1 MRRLMGTAML
11 RRLAMAGV
19 GATAL
24 TAGLPPVAMAQEQTA
39 AFDVPAQRLSSGVRV
54 LASQARVSLA
64 APSDLVEGLTGPAV
78 NGQMSVRAA
87 LNQLLAGSGLE
98 AQFVSPDSVRIV
110 RSTSGVIATQ
120 QAPANAAELD
130 EIIIVG
136 SQIRGARVNDALPV
150 TVLDSE
156 DLDGV
161 AATNGDEL
169 FRAIPQAA
177 DVAFNESQDVGGIN
191 DARGDTAS
199 INLRGLG
206 TGNTLMLLNGRRMIL
221 HPGTQTENL
230 VPVATVNTNAI
241 PTMGVSRVEVL
252 LDGAAALYGTDA
264 VAGVINT
271 VLRSNFE
278 GLSVE
283 AGGGGAEGTGM
294 RQYDFSLQAGRDFND
309 GRTNISIMG
318 DYSTRSELWARERDY
333 ARTSDIRRL
342 VAGTPFEGDTDF
354 DNSSIDTPW
363 GEFIRLTSTFG
374 TTTQGTRVN
383 GQTLTTSSV
392 FHLQPSTNPGCVAPG
407 SVAGTCFDNSVL
419 STATEDA
426 NLRYNVNDVR
436 ALVGANDRYNLF
448 AFVNHEFDNGME
460 FFGEAGVYYAD
471 YSTQREAETSLA
483 NAPIIMA
490 ANAYWNPLGPV
501 GSPNRLPGLLTGTTG
516 STPFPAEGAPLIMQ
530 DYRVLDAGPQKI
542 NVESLS
548 TRFLTGLR
556 GEWNGFDWESALVYS
571 TSKTDDSMRT
581 ISSTLF
587 EDAVS
592 RTTPDAYNPF
602 IGGSL
607 IDPTRGPEVGNA
619 QAIIDSFMV
628 DVSRVSETTLTMW
641 DLKLS
646 RPDIFF
652 MPAGPVGMAAGL
664 ELRRETFSDDRDDRL
679 DGTITFTNN
688 AGQTTGSDVM
698 GASPTP
704 DTRGSR
710 SVQGA
715 FVELAVPLVSSEMNI
730 PLVHSLDLQL
740 AARAE
745 NYSIFGSV
753 AKPKV
758 ALAWRPAS
766 WMMVRTAWSEGFRAP
781 NLPQLYEQGVERSN
795 TRTDWIRCEIE
806 ALAGRIANFNACS
819 ASVSSLSQ
827 RSGSQEL
834 KPEESE
840 NFTVGMVVEPR
851 FLPTEWGKLT
861 LTVDYWNIQQESLI
875 GIFGDANALT
885 LDYLLRTRG
894 SSNPNVIR
902 AAPTQAQIDAAVGTG
917 IAPVGTLVRVLDN
930 YRNLQPRDVDGIDFG
945 AYYDLDDTPWGDF
958 SWRLNAAKLL
968 TFFQDPSEESA
979 LLLAAQA
986 AGDIDP
992 SVRIVGANDL
1002 RLQNGLPEWR
1012 ATSTITWRNGSWGAG
1027 LYSSYISEVV
1037 DTSAT
1042 LADGTEWVVDDWL
1055 THNVYAQYD
1064 FDIPGVLND
1073 TRIRVGVR
1081 NIEGKDPPL
1090 ADQSAGYLGSLHS
1103 NRGRWFYAT
1112 LRKRF

>member
-1 MRRLMGTAML
+1 MRRLMGAAIM
-11 RRLAMAGV
+11 RRLAMASV
-19 GATAL
+19 GAIAL
-24 TAGLPPVAMAQEQTA
+24 TAGLPPLAMAQEQTA
-39 AFDVPAQRLSSGVRV
+39 TFDVPAQRLSSGARA

-64 APSDLVEGLTGPAV
+64 APSDLVEGI
-78 NGQMSVRAA
+78 NGSPVSGRMSVRSA
-87 LNQLLAGSGLE
+87 LSQLLAGTGLE

-110 RSTSGVIATQ
+110 RSASSVVVTQPSSGGTTQ
-120 QAPANAAELD
+120 LD
-130 EIIIVG
+130 EIIVVG
-136 SQIRGARVNDALPV
+136 TQIRGARVNDALPV
-150 TVLDSE
+150 TVLDAE
-156 DLDGV
+156 DLDAV

-206 TGNTLMLLNGRRMIL
+206 TGNTLMLLNGRRMVL

-241 PTMGVSRVEVL
+241 PTMGVSRLEVL

-271 VLRSNFE
+271 VLKSNFE
-278 GLSVE
+278 GLSIE

-294 RQYDFSLQAGRDFND
+294 RQYDFSLQAGRDFNS
-309 GRTNISIMG
+309 GRTNVSIMG
-318 DYSTRSELWARERDY
+318 DYSTRSELWAREREY
-333 ARTSDIRRL
+333 SRLSDARRL
-342 VAGTPFEGDTDF
+342 VAGTPFEGDLDF

-363 GEFIRLTSTFG
+363 GEFIRLTNTFTTSTLA
-374 TTTQGTRVN
+374 TRVN
-383 GQTLTTSSV
+383 GQVLTTSGV
-392 FHLQPSTNPGCVAPG
+392 FHLQPSTNPGCLAPG
-407 SVAGTCFDNSVL
+407 SVAGTCFDNSTL
-419 STATEDA
+419 TTATEDA

-448 AFVNHEFDNGME
+448 AFVNHEFDNGLE

-471 YSTQREAETSLA
+471 YNTQREAETSLA
-483 NAPIIMA
+483 AASIVMA
-490 ANAYWNPLGPV
+490 ANAYWNPLGPI
-501 GSPNRLPGLLTGTTG
+501 GSPNRLAGLTSGTGTAA
-516 STPFPAEGAPLIMQ
+516 FPAEGAPLVIQ
-530 DYRVLDAGPQKI
+530 DYRVIDAGPQKI

-556 GEWNGFDWESALVYS
+556 GQWRGFDWESALVYS
-571 TSKTDDSMRT
+571 DSKTDDTMRT
-581 ISSTLF
+581 ISSSLF

-592 RTTPDAYNPF
+592 RSTPDAYNPF

-607 IDPTRGPEVGNA
+607 VDPTRGPEVGNS
-619 QAIIDSFMV
+619 QAIIDTFMV
-628 DVSRVSETTLTMW
+628 DVSRVSETSLTMW
-641 DLKLS
+641 DFKVS
-646 RPDIFF
+646 RPDIFSL
-652 MPAGPVGMAAGL
+652 PAGPVGIAAGL

-753 AKPKV
+753 TKPKV

-766 WMMVRTAWSEGFRAP
+766 WMMVRSAWSQGFRAP

-795 TRTDWIRCEIE
+795 TRTDWIRCEIDVQ
-806 ALAGRIANFNACS
+806 ARRIANFNACS
-819 ASVSSLSQ
+819 ANVSSVSQ

-834 KPEESE
+834 KPEESD
-840 NFTVGMVVEPR
+840 NFTVGMVMEPR
-851 FLPTEWGKLT
+851 FLPSEWGDLT
-861 LTVDYWNIQQESLI
+861 LTLDYWNIQQESLI

-894 SSNPNVIR
+894 SSNPNVVR
-902 AAPTQAQIDAAVGTG
+902 AAPTQAQIDAVIGTR
-917 IAPVGTLVRVLDN
+917 IAPVGSLLFVTDN

-945 AYYDLDDTPWGDF
+945 AYYRIDNTPWGDF
-958 SWRLNAAKLL
+958 SWRFNAAKLL
-968 TFFQDPSEESA
+968 TFFQDPSEDAA
-979 LLLAAQA
+979 LLLAQQA
-986 AGDIDP
+986 AGSIDP

-1012 ATSTITWRNGSWGAG
+1012 ATSTITWRNGNWGAG
-1027 LYSSYISEVV
+1027 LFSSYVSEVV

-1064 FDIPGVLND
+1064 FDMPGILTD

-1103 NRGRWFYAT
+1103 NRGRWFYAN

>member
-1 MRRLMGTAML
+1 MRELMGTAML

-19 GATAL
+19 GAMAL
-24 TAGLPPVAMAQEQTA
+24 TAGLPAPVAMAQEQTA
-39 AFDVPAQRLSSGVRV
+39 EFDIPAQRLSSGVRV

-64 APSDLVEGLTGPAV
+64 APSDLFDGLNGPAV
-78 NGQMSVRAA
+78 SGQMSVRAA
-87 LNQLLAGSGLE
+87 LGLLLADSGLE
-98 AQFVSPDSVRIV
+98 ARFVSPDSVRIV
-110 RSTSGVIATQ
+110 RSVSGSAVMQTQ
-120 QAPANAAELD
+120 PETAAQLD
-130 EIIIVG
+130 EVVVVG

-150 TVLDSE
+150 TVLNAE

-199 INLRGLG
+199 INLRGIG
-206 TGNTLMLLNGRRMIL
+206 TGNTLMLLNGRRMVL

-241 PTMGVSRVEVL
+241 PTMGVRRVEVL

-271 VLRSNFE
+271 VLRTNFK
-278 GLSVE
+278 GLTVE
-283 AGGGGAEGTGM
+283 TGAGGAEGTGM
-294 RQYDFSLQAGRDFND
+294 RQYDFSIQAGRDFND
-309 GRTNISIMG
+309 GRTNISLMG
-318 DYSTRSELWARERDY
+318 DYSTRNELWARERDY
-333 ARTSDIRRL
+333 SRNSDNRPL
-342 VAGTPFEGDTDF
+342 VVGTPFEADTDF
-354 DNSSIDTPW
+354 NNTSVDTPW
-363 GEFIRLTSTFG
+363 GEFIRLTSTYG
-374 TTTQGTRVN
+374 STTASTRVN
-383 GQTLTTSSV
+383 GQNLTTSGV
-392 FHLQPSTNPGCVAPG
+392 FHVQPDTNEGCIAPG
-407 SVAGTCFDNSVL
+407 IAAGTCFDNSSL
-419 STATEDA
+419 STLSTDN
-426 NLRYNVNDVR
+426 NLRYNDNDVR
-436 ALVGANDRYNLF
+436 ALAGANDRYNLF
-448 AFVNHEFDNGME
+448 VFVNHEFDNGLE

-471 YSTQREAETSLA
+471 YHTQREQETSLSA
-483 NAPIIMA
+483 ARIIMP
-490 ANAYWNPLGPV
+490 ANAYWNPLGPI
-501 GSPNRLPGLLTGTTG
+501 GSPNRLANLTTGTG
-516 STPFPAEGAPLIMQ
+516 VTPFPAEGAPLVMQ
-530 DYRVLDAGPQKI
+530 DYRVVDAGPQQIAVK
-542 NVESLS
+542 SLS
-548 TRFLTGLR
+548 TRFLAGLR
-556 GEWNGFDWESALVYS
+556 GEWQGFDWESALVHS
-571 TSKTDDSMRT
+571 TSRT
-581 ISSTLF
+581 NDTMGGISSTLF

-607 IDPTRGPEVGNA
+607 IDPSRGPEVGND

-628 DVSRVSETTLTMW
+628 DVSRVSETTLSMW
-641 DLKLS
+641 DFKVS
-646 RPDIFF
+646 RPDIFYL
-652 MPAGPVGMAAGL
+652 PAGPIGAAAGL

-688 AGQTTGSDVM
+688 AGESTGSDVM

-715 FVELAVPLVSSEMNI
+715 FIEFAVPLVSSEMNI
-730 PLVHSLDLQL
+730 PLVNSLDLQL

-745 NYSIFGSV
+745 NYSVFGSV

-766 WMMVRTAWSEGFRAP
+766 WMMVRTAWSQGFRAP

-795 TRTDWIRCEIE
+795 SRTDWIRCEIE
-806 ALAGRIANFNACS
+806 VAAGRIANFDSCNAG
-819 ASVSSLSQ
+819 VSSVSQ
-827 RSGSQEL
+827 RSGSTEL

-840 NFTVGMVVEPR
+840 NYTVGMVIEPR
-851 FLPTEWGKLT
+851 FLPSGWGDLT
-861 LTVDYWNIQQESLI
+861 LTVDYWNIQQDNLI

-885 LDYLLRTRG
+885 LDYLLRTQG
-894 SSNPNVIR
+894 SSNPNVVR
-902 AAPTQAQIDAAVGTG
+902 ADPTQEQIDAAAGTG
-917 IAPVGTLVRVLDN
+917 LAPVGSLIHVLDH
-930 YRNLQPRDVDGIDFG
+930 YRNLQPREVDGLDLG
-945 AYYDLDDTPWGDF
+945 VYYRLNDTPWGNF

-968 TFFQDPSEESA
+968 TFYQEPGDEASQ
-979 LLLAAQA
+979 LLAAQA
-986 AGDIDP
+986 AGDVDP
-992 SVRIVGANDL
+992 SIRIVGAEDL

-1012 ATSTITWRNGSWGAG
+1012 ATSTITWRNGGWGAG
-1027 LYSSYISEVV
+1027 LYSSYVSEVV

-1042 LADGTEWVVDDWL
+1042 LADGTQWVVDDWL
-1055 THNVYAQYD
+1055 THNVYVQHD
-1064 FDIPGVLND
+1064 FDIPGILND

-1090 ADQSAGYLGSLHS
+1090 ADQSFGYLGSLHS

>member
-354 DNSSIDTPW
+354 DNSSI
-363 GEFIRLTSTFG
+363 
-374 TTTQGTRVN
+374 
-383 GQTLTTSSV
+383 
-392 FHLQPSTNPGCVAPG
+392 
-407 SVAGTCFDNSVL
+407 
-419 STATEDA
+419 
-426 NLRYNVNDVR
+426 
-436 ALVGANDRYNLF
+436 
-448 AFVNHEFDNGME
+448 
-460 FFGEAGVYYAD
+460 EA
-471 YSTQREAETSLA
+471 
-483 NAPIIMA
+483 
-490 ANAYWNPLGPV
+490 
-501 GSPNRLPGLLTGTTG
+501 
-516 STPFPAEGAPLIMQ
+516 
-530 DYRVLDAGPQKI
+530 
-542 NVESLS
+542 
-548 TRFLTGLR
+548 
-556 GEWNGFDWESALVYS
+556 
-571 TSKTDDSMRT
+571 
-581 ISSTLF
+581 
-587 EDAVS
+587 
-592 RTTPDAYNPF
+592 
-602 IGGSL
+602 
-607 IDPTRGPEVGNA
+607 
-619 QAIIDSFMV
+619 
-628 DVSRVSETTLTMW
+628 
-641 DLKLS
+641 
-646 RPDIFF
+646 RP
-652 MPAGPVGMAAGL
+652 
-664 ELRRETFSDDRDDRL
+664 
-679 DGTITFTNN
+679 
-688 AGQTTGSDVM
+688 
-698 GASPTP
+698 
-704 DTRGSR
+704 
-710 SVQGA
+710 
-715 FVELAVPLVSSEMNI
+715 
-730 PLVHSLDLQL
+730 
-740 AARAE
+740 
-745 NYSIFGSV
+745 
-753 AKPKV
+753 
-758 ALAWRPAS
+758 
-766 WMMVRTAWSEGFRAP
+766 
-781 NLPQLYEQGVERSN
+781 
-795 TRTDWIRCEIE
+795 
-806 ALAGRIANFNACS
+806 
-819 ASVSSLSQ
+819 
-827 RSGSQEL
+827 
-834 KPEESE
+834 
-840 NFTVGMVVEPR
+840 
-851 FLPTEWGKLT
+851 
-861 LTVDYWNIQQESLI
+861 
-875 GIFGDANALT
+875 
-885 LDYLLRTRG
+885 
-894 SSNPNVIR
+894 
-902 AAPTQAQIDAAVGTG
+902 
-917 IAPVGTLVRVLDN
+917 
-930 YRNLQPRDVDGIDFG
+930 
-945 AYYDLDDTPWGDF
+945 
-958 SWRLNAAKLL
+958 
-968 TFFQDPSEESA
+968 
-979 LLLAAQA
+979 
-986 AGDIDP
+986 
-992 SVRIVGANDL
+992 
-1002 RLQNGLPEWR
+1002 
-1012 ATSTITWRNGSWGAG
+1012 
-1027 LYSSYISEVV
+1027 
-1037 DTSAT
+1037 
-1042 LADGTEWVVDDWL
+1042 
-1055 THNVYAQYD
+1055 
-1064 FDIPGVLND
+1064 
-1073 TRIRVGVR
+1073 
-1081 NIEGKDPPL
+1081 
-1090 ADQSAGYLGSLHS
+1090 
-1103 NRGRWFYAT
+1103 
-1112 LRKRF
+1112 

>member
-1 MRRLMGTAML
+1 MRKLMGTALL
-11 RRLAMAGV
+11 RRMAMAGV
-19 GATAL
+19 GAVAL
-24 TAGLPPVAMAQEQTA
+24 TAGLPAPVAWAQEQTA
-39 AFDVPAQRLSSGVRV
+39 EFDIPAQRLSSGVRV

-64 APSDLVEGLTGPAV
+64 APSDLFADLNGPAV
-78 NGQMSVRAA
+78 SGQMSVRAA
-87 LNQLLAGSGLE
+87 LNLLLAGSGLE
-98 AQFVSPDSVRIV
+98 ARFVSPDSVRIV
-110 RSTSGVIATQ
+110 RTTTGSLTQ
-120 QAPANAAELD
+120 QQPDVATAQLD
-130 EIIIVG
+130 EVVVVG

-150 TVLDSE
+150 TVLNAE

-206 TGNTLMLLNGRRMIL
+206 TGNTLMLLNGRRMVL

-241 PTMGVSRVEVL
+241 PTMGVRRVEVL

-271 VLRSNFE
+271 VLRTNFK
-278 GLSVE
+278 GLTVE

-309 GRTNISIMG
+309 GRTNISVMA
-318 DYSTRSELWARERDY
+318 DYSTRNELWARERTY
-333 ARTSDIRRL
+333 ARDADNRPL
-342 VAGTPFEGDTDF
+342 VVGTPFEGDTDF
-354 DNSSIDTPW
+354 NNTSVDTPW
-363 GEFIRLTSTFG
+363 GEFIRLTSTYG
-374 TTTQGTRVN
+374 STTTATRVN
-383 GQTLTTSSV
+383 GQNLTTSGV
-392 FHLQPSTNPGCVAPG
+392 FHVQPDTNEGCIAPG
-407 SVAGTCFDNSVL
+407 IVAGTCFDNSSL
-419 STATEDA
+419 STLSTDN
-426 NLRYNVNDVR
+426 NLRYNDNDVR
-436 ALVGANDRYNLF
+436 ALVGANDRTNLF
-448 AFVNHEFDNGME
+448 VFVNHDLENGME

-471 YSTQREAETSLA
+471 YNTQREAETSLTA
-483 NAPIIMA
+483 ARIIMP
-490 ANAYWNPLGPV
+490 ANAYWNPLGPI
-501 GSPNRLPGLLTGTTG
+501 GSPNRLAGLTTGTG
-516 STPFPAEGAPLIMQ
+516 VTPFPAEGAPLVMQ
-530 DYRVLDAGPQKI
+530 DYRITDAGPQTI
-542 NVESLS
+542 TVESLS

-556 GEWNGFDWESALVYS
+556 GEWRGFDWETALVYS
-571 TSKTDDSMRT
+571 TSRTDDSMRT
-581 ISSTLF
+581 VSSTLF
-587 EDAVS
+587 EDAIS

-607 IDPTRGPEVGNA
+607 INPSRGPEVGND

-628 DVSRVSETTLTMW
+628 DVSRVSETSLTMW
-641 DLKLS
+641 DFKMS
-646 RPDIFF
+646 RPDLFF
-652 MPAGPVGMAAGL
+652 LPAGPVGAAAGL

-688 AGQTTGSDVM
+688 AGETNGSDVM

-715 FVELAVPLVSSEMNI
+715 FIEFAVPLVSSEMNI
-730 PLVHSLDLQL
+730 PLIHSLDLQL

-753 AKPKV
+753 AKPKI

-766 WMMVRTAWSEGFRAP
+766 WMMVRSAWSQGFRAP

-795 TRTDWIRCEIE
+795 SRTDWIRCEIE
-806 ALAGRIANFNACS
+806 VQAGRIASFDACS
-819 ASVSSLSQ
+819 AGVSSVSQ
-827 RSGSQEL
+827 RSGSTEL

-840 NFTVGMVVEPR
+840 NFTVGLVIEPR
-851 FLPTEWGKLT
+851 FLPSRWGELT
-861 LTVDYWNIQQESLI
+861 FTADYWNIQQENLI

-885 LDYLLRTRG
+885 LDYMLRTQG
-894 SSNPNVIR
+894 SSNANVVR
-902 AAPTQAQIDAAVGTG
+902 AAPTQEQIDAAAGTG
-917 IAPVGTLVRVLDN
+917 LAPVGTLIHVVDH
-930 YRNLQPRDVDGIDFG
+930 YRNLQPREVDGLDFG
-945 AYYDLDDTPWGDF
+945 LYYRLNDTRWGNF

-968 TFFQDPSEESA
+968 TFYQEPGDEA
-979 LLLAAQA
+979 AQLLAAQS
-986 AGDIDP
+986 AGNVDP
-992 SVRIVGANDL
+992 SIRIVGAQDL

-1012 ATSTITWRNGSWGAG
+1012 ATSTITWRNGGWGAG
-1027 LYSSYISEVV
+1027 LYSSYVSEVV

-1042 LADGTEWVVDDWL
+1042 LADGTQWVVDDWL
-1055 THNVYAQYD
+1055 THNVYVQHE
-1064 FDIPGVLND
+1064 FDIPGILND

-1090 ADQSAGYLGSLHS
+1090 ADQSFGYLGSLHS